1 MTEVENKSV
10 ESTDTQTNTATAE
23 TTAETVEQT
32 QEIKFSQADVDKIVA
47 DRIARERRKFE
58 KKYEGIDIEQ
68 YQELT
73 AKQEQEKQERLKAK
87 GEFEAVLKDITSKK
101 DAQISALQNQIS
113 SVKIDGALIDTASKY
128 NAVSPAQV
136 VQLLKSQ
143 VKLNEAGDV
152 EVIDAKTGQTRY
164 GDDGTHLTI
173 DSLVKE
179 FLTASPH
186 FVAARPSGSG
196 ATSKVGESGAGETV
210 DISKLNMNDPKD
222 REVYKKYRAQAGLG
236 R

>member
-1 MTEVENKSV
+1 MTEVEQNTV
-10 ESTDTQTNTATAE
+10 ESTDTQTNTE
-23 TTAETVEQT
+23 TSVESVEQT
-32 QEIKFSQADVDKIVA
+32 QDTKFSQADVDKIVA

-73 AKQEQEKQERLKAK
+73 AKQEQERQERLKAK
-87 GEFEAVLKDITSKK
+87 GEFEKILKETVEKK
-101 DAQISALQNQIS
+101 DSQISALQNQIS
-113 SVKIDGALIDTASKY
+113 NVKIDGALIDTASKY
-128 NAVSPAQV
+128 NAVSPQQV
-136 VQLLKSQ
+136 VQLIKNQ
-143 VKLNEAGDV
+143 VRLNEAGDV
-152 EVIDAKTGQTRY
+152 EVVDAKTGQTRY

-179 FLTASPH
+179 FMTANPH

-196 ATSKVGESGAGETV
+196 ATSKVGETGAAETI
-210 DISKLNMNDPKD
+210 DISKLDMNNPKD
-222 REVYKKYRAQAGLG
+222 REVYKKYRAQAGIG

>member
-1 MTEVENKSV
+1 MTEVEQNTV
-10 ESTDTQTNTATAE
+10 ESTDTQTNTE
-23 TTAETVEQT
+23 TPVESVEQT
-32 QEIKFSQADVDKIVA
+32 QDTKFSQADVDKIVA

-58 KKYEGIDIEQ
+58 KKYEGIDVEQ

-73 AKQEQEKQERLKAK
+73 AKQEQERQERLKAK
-87 GEFEAVLKDITSKK
+87 GEFEKILKETVEKK
-101 DAQISALQNQIS
+101 DSQISALQNQIS

-128 NAVSPAQV
+128 NAVSPNQV
-136 VQLLKSQ
+136 VQLIKNQ

-179 FLTASPH
+179 FMTANPH

-196 ATSKVGESGAGETV
+196 ATSKVGETGAGETV

-222 REVYKKYRAQAGLG
+222 RAIYKKYRAQTGLG